1 MPSFTRAS
9 RRSLIA
15 VPVILAC
22 VAGLVALRP
31 APQRAPAFTFTK
43 IADDVYFAVGTG
55 AMSVGCNAAVIINE
69 SDVLL
74 VDTHASPAAAQAL
87 LDELKAITTK
97 PVKYVVNTHFHF
109 DHAHGNQIYGPGVEI
124 IGHQFTRER
133 LASGASNRGAG
144 YDRFVG
150 SVPATIERLK
160 RQRDTTRDAAAKAT
174 LEGTIAAQERFKAET
189 DAVRPTPPTVAF
201 DQTMTLYRGGRE
213 IRLHFFGRG
222 HTGGD
227 VFVHLPREKVL
238 VTGDILQAGVPFMAD
253 GWFADWPE
261 TLEKVKALDFDVFLP
276 GHGQPVRDKARITYL
291 QEYMRDFWAQAS
303 AQYRSGATAD
313 EAAQR
318 IDLRRHAANFPA
330 IRAAGAD
337 ILAVRR
343 AYELL
348 GARGN

>member
-1 MPSFTRAS
+1 M
-9 RRSLIA
+9 RRSVIG
-15 VPVILAC
+15 VPVVVACLA
-22 VAGLVALRP
+22 ALVALRP
-31 APQRAPAFTFTK
+31 APQRAAAFTLTR
-43 IADDVYFAVGTG
+43 ITDDIYFAVGSG
-55 AMSVGCNAAVIINE
+55 AMSVGSNAAVIINE

-74 VDTHASPAAAQAL
+74 VDSHVSPAAAQAL
-87 LDELKAITTK
+87 LDELKAITPK

-124 IGHQFTRER
+124 IGHTFTREMM
-133 LASGASNRGAG
+133 AKGASLRGAG

-150 SVPATIERLK
+150 AIPATIARLK
-160 RQRDTTRDAAAKAT
+160 AQRDSARTDSARNAIDRN
-174 LEGTIAAQERFKAET
+174 IAAQELYKRQT
-189 DAVRPTPPTVAF
+189 DEVRATPPTVAF
-201 DQTMTLYRGGRE
+201 DQSMTLVRGGRE
-213 IRLHFFGRG
+213 IRFHFLGRG

-227 VFVHLPREKVL
+227 IFVHLPREKVL
-238 VTGDILQAGVPFMAD
+238 VTGDILQSGVPFMAD

-291 QEYMRDFWAQAS
+291 QEYMRDFWAQAGD
-303 AQYRSGATAD
+303 QYRRGATVE

-318 IDLRRHAANFPA
+318 IDLRKHATNFPA
-330 IRAAGAD
+330 IRAVGAD

-348 GARGN
+348 GGRGN